1 MSFLNEA
8 AADRGV
14 RMLTGILL
22 IAGGWAVSLSTL
34 GIALSLIG
42 AIALGTG
49 IVGWCPAYSLF
60 HISTLKTAV
69 EHCPNCE
76 PDHHHL

>member
-8 AADRGV
+8 EADRGV

-22 IAGGWAVSLSTL
+22 IAGGWALSLSTL
-34 GIALSLIG
+34 GIALFLIG

-60 HISTLKTAV
+60 HISTLKTPV
-69 EHCPNCE
+69 DHCPNCE
-76 PDHHHL
+76 PDRHHL